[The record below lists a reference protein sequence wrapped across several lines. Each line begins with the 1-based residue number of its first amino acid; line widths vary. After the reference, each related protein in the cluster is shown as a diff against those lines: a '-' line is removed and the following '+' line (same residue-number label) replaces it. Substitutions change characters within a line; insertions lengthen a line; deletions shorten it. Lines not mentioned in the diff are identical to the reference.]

1 MKESKEPG
9 KEVEEKYEINRRI
22 TFNPSIE
29 ASANILSRI
38 FFIWT
43 QKLMSKGAEKPLE
56 MNDLFDLKPDEEPR
70 YAYDKFCEGYE
81 ARGSNSTES
90 TKAGFWHL
98 LGWTWIVAGIFAIIA
113 NALQFAGPLMIKQI
127 LQFVTGSSGEAD
139 YMGYVWASVLV
150 GCYLIRSLVMQHAF
164 HLINL
169 AAVKCMNSST
179 SKIYFKVLKL
189 SSASRKYLETGSIMN
204 YINVD
209 TQAFQF
215 FIQMST
221 FLFSAPVMIVV
232 AIALTVVE
240 VSWIGLCAPVI
251 FLIGLYFQQKF
262 MKKAYALRKDQLFWT
277 DKRSKCVNEYFS
289 GIRIVK
295 YYGWEKIVSD
305 KIETIRKEELKI
317 NFKGL
322 LLRSYVEVL
331 MNMLP
336 IVASVIVFTVFV
348 QVHGADSLK
357 TETVYTTIS
366 LFNLMSNPMR
376 MLVMTVVQYANAKAS
391 LTRVDHFFGYPEAK
405 TDGINV
411 NDESLEPGELKI

>member
-1 MKESKEPG
+1 
-9 KEVEEKYEINRRI
+9 
-22 TFNPSIE
+22 
-29 ASANILSRI
+29 
-38 FFIWT
+38 
-43 QKLMSKGAEKPLE
+43 
-56 MNDLFDLKPDEEPR
+56 
-70 YAYDKFCEGYE
+70 
-81 ARGSNSTES
+81 
-90 TKAGFWHL
+90 
-98 LGWTWIVAGIFAIIA
+98 
-113 NALQFAGPLMIKQI
+113 MIKQI
-127 LQFVTGSSGEAD
+127 LQFVTGKSGEPD

-150 GCYLIRSLVMQHAF
+150 GSYLLRSLFMQHAF
-164 HLINL
+164 HQINL

-179 SKIYFKVLKL
+179 SKIYFKVLRL

-221 FLFSAPVMIVV
+221 FLFSAPVMIVI
-232 AIALTVVE
+232 AIGLTVVE
-240 VSWIGLCAPVI
+240 VSWVGMCAPVI

-262 MKKAYALRKDQLFWT
+262 MKKAFALRKDQLLWT

-295 YYGWEKIVSD
+295 YYGWEQIVSD
-305 KIETIRKEELKI
+305 KIESIRKEELKI

-322 LLRSYVEVL
+322 MLRSYVEVL

-336 IVASVIVFTVFV
+336 IIASVIVFSVYV
-348 QVHGADSLK
+348 QVHGAESLE
-357 TETVYTTIS
+357 TATVYTTIS

-391 LTRVDHFFGYPEAK
+391 LARVNHFFAYPEAK
-405 TDGINV
+405 SDGINV
-411 NDESLEPGELKI
+411 DDQNMQPGELKIDDAVFRWETKEAEKHNIEGKKLANQSKKDDKKGGKKDDKKEKQKSPKK